1 MSDAPSSPPTRPGRL
16 AAFRYRDFRLFW
28 FSLFVSNI
36 GTWMQM
42 TATNWLLYQLTNSP
56 VQLGLNGVFRAIP
69 AITLGLIS
77 GTFADRYDRRWLML
91 WTQLILGALSLA
103 LGVLDQAGHIQA
115 WQIFLFTFISSS
127 VGSFDG
133 PARQAL
139 FPSLVPR
146 SVLPNAVALNSL
158 LWKGAALLGPTLGGI
173 AIGAMGTAGAFYAN
187 AASFLVV
194 VIALL
199 LMRASSPPAEK
210 RRHFFSETQE
220 GFSYIVSRPIIL
232 GLTVME
238 AFGSVFGLDHAM
250 LTILASDVFRVGA
263 EGFGFLQS
271 SRGLGAVIGSSI
283 FIGMGHRPG
292 QGKILFV
299 SAILYGAGF
308 ALFGLSPSFPI
319 ALALLTFVGAM
330 DTIWGASR
338 GTILQMLTPEKFR
351 GRVMGVFQLSNR
363 GLHPLGQTE
372 TGLIV
377 PLIGAREATF
387 AGGIIIS
394 IMTLLTVWRVPEI
407 VKFRWDQIG
416 GSTRTARLRRR
427 NESRAKRSA
436 GAALNF
442 TVARIQCSETEK
454 LRQRL
459 VDIG

>member
-1 MSDAPSSPPTRPGRL
+1 MPESSSTDNPPTGRL

-28 FSLFVSNI
+28 LSLFISNI
-36 GTWMQM
+36 GSWMQM
-42 TATNWLLYQLTNSP
+42 TAVNWLLYQLTNSP
-56 VQLGLNGVFRAIP
+56 VQLGLNGVFRAVP
-69 AITLGLIS
+69 AIALGLIS

-103 LGVLDQAGHIQA
+103 LGLLDHAGHIQA
-115 WQIFLFTFISSS
+115 WQIYLFTFITSS

-173 AIGAMGTAGAFYAN
+173 AIAAMGTAGAFYAN
-187 AASFLVV
+187 AASFLAV

-199 LMRASSPPAEK
+199 MMRASSPPKE
-210 RRHFFSETQE
+210 RHRHFLTETQE
-220 GFSYIVSRPIIL
+220 GFSYIVRRPVIL

-238 AFGSVFGLDHAM
+238 AFGSMFGLDHAM

-271 SRGLGAVIGSSI
+271 ARGLGAVIGSAI
-283 FIGMGHRPG
+283 FIGMGHRPA

-299 SAILYGAGF
+299 SAILYGTGF

-319 ALALLTFVGAM
+319 ALALLTFVGAT
-330 DTIWGASR
+330 DTVWGAAR

-372 TGLIV
+372 TGFIV

-387 AGGIIIS
+387 AGGMIIS

-407 VKFRWDQIG
+407 VKFRWDHTSGETKGDQDA
-416 GSTRTARLRRR
+416 TP
-427 NESRAKRSA
+427 E
-436 GAALNF
+436 
-442 TVARIQCSETEK
+442 RIAS
-454 LRQRL
+454 
-459 VDIG
+459 

>member
-1 MSDAPSSPPTRPGRL
+1 MPESSSTDNPPTGRL

-28 FSLFVSNI
+28 LSLFISNI
-36 GTWMQM
+36 GSWMQM
-42 TATNWLLYQLTNSP
+42 TAVNWLLYQLTNSP
-56 VQLGLNGVFRAIP
+56 VQLGLNGIFRAVP
-69 AITLGLIS
+69 AIALGLIS

-103 LGVLDQAGHIQA
+103 LGILDNAGHIQA
-115 WQIFLFTFISSS
+115 WQIYVFTFITSS

-173 AIGAMGTAGAFYAN
+173 AIAAMGTAGAFYAN
-187 AASFLVV
+187 AASFLAV

-199 LMRASSPPAEK
+199 LMRASSLPKE
-210 RRHFFSETQE
+210 RHRHFLTETQE
-220 GFSYIVSRPIIL
+220 GFSYIVRRPVIL

-238 AFGSVFGLDHAM
+238 AFGSMFGLDHAM

-271 SRGLGAVIGSSI
+271 ARGLGAVIGSAI
-283 FIGMGHRPG
+283 FIGMGHRSA

-299 SAILYGAGF
+299 SAILYGIGF

-319 ALALLTFVGAM
+319 ALALLTFVGAT
-330 DTIWGASR
+330 DTVWGAAR

-372 TGLIV
+372 TGFIV

-387 AGGIIIS
+387 AGGMIIS

-407 VKFRWDQIG
+407 VNFRWDHTSGETKGDQDA
-416 GSTRTARLRRR
+416 TP
-427 NESRAKRSA
+427 E
-436 GAALNF
+436 
-442 TVARIQCSETEK
+442 RIAS
-454 LRQRL
+454 
-459 VDIG
+459 

>member
-1 MSDAPSSPPTRPGRL
+1 MSGTPNSAATHQGRL
-16 AAFRYRDFRLFW
+16 AALRYRDFRLFW
-28 FSLFVSNI
+28 LSLFISNI

-56 VQLGLNGVFRAIP
+56 VQLGLNGIFRAIP

-91 WTQLILGALSLA
+91 GTQLILGALSLG
-103 LGVLDQAGHIQA
+103 LGILDHVGHIQA
-115 WQIFLFTFISSS
+115 WQIYLFTFISSS

-146 SVLPNAVALNSL
+146 AVLPNAVALNSL
-158 LWKGAALLGPTLGGI
+158 LWKGAALIGPTLGGI
-173 AIGAMGTAGAFYAN
+173 AIAAMGTAGAFYAN
-187 AASFLVV
+187 AASFLAV

-199 LMRASSPPAEK
+199 LMRASSPPVEK
-210 RRHFFSETQE
+210 RRHFFTETQV
-220 GFSYIVSRPIIL
+220 GFSYIVRRPVIL

-271 SRGLGAVIGSSI
+271 ARGLGAVIGSAI
-283 FIGMGHRPG
+283 FIGMGQRPK
-292 QGKILFV
+292 QGKILFA
-299 SAILYGAGF
+299 SALLYGAGF
-308 ALFGLSPSFPI
+308 ALFGLAPTFPI
-319 ALALLTFVGAM
+319 ALTLLTFVGAM
-330 DTIWGASR
+330 DTVWGAAR
-338 GTILQMLTPEKFR
+338 GTILQMLAPEKFR

-387 AGGIIIS
+387 AGGMIIS

-407 VKFRWDQIG
+407 AKFRWATTTEHDR
-416 GSTRTARLRRR
+416 SEEALP
-427 NESRAKRSA
+427 AKPPVTSKLA
-436 GAALNF
+436 G
-442 TVARIQCSETEK
+442 
-454 LRQRL
+454 
-459 VDIG
+459 VDS